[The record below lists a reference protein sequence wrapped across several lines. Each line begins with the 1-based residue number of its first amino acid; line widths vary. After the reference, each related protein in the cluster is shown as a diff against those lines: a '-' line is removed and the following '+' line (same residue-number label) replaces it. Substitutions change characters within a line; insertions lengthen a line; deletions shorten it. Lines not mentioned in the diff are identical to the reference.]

1 MCFHPQRGKT
11 CIDHRMAITQRNQSS
26 VPGETTMLT
35 NHTLRTTMPTAAL
48 IHLSSNDSNIL
59 LTSSKKSLYLFKFYL
74 IIYKKKQ
81 EHFILTLAKT
91 FNIFGCKT

>member
-74 IIYKKKQ
+74 KNVELIIYKKK
-81 EHFILTLAKT
+81 EKKKGKNIL
-91 FNIFGCKT
+91 F